1 MESQAEWYYICD
13 LKDSAEGNTVQSLS
27 LEQLRRHCLIVGSTA
42 SGPVKL
48 LENFLPGYI
57 NSQRLVSIFDSTDQ
71 LTQFLA
77 QYEEFSSP
85 WAVILDSTSQR
96 VLGFDPFRFLSDW
109 GWDLDCQFNQLMPLI
124 LEAAEREQIELEAP
138 TLTQLPDFF
147 SGLIARVMPSGSYFA
162 HSFSQASN
170 DFDFSHLLTGR
181 RNFWARLSRLTG
193 SYFYGLL
200 LFDALLSVAE
210 QVEVKNFH
218 LIVVNDAFSFLGQSL
233 LSSLKRLSQNN
244 IGLLITVTYQQLGW
258 LKHRDP
264 ALYRALLNDLGSII
278 ACGCSDSD
286 PREVIH
292 DVADCMLK
300 RQKEI

>member
-96 VLGFDPFRFLSDW
+96 VLGF
-109 GWDLDCQFNQLMPLI
+109 
-124 LEAAEREQIELEAP
+124 
-138 TLTQLPDFF
+138 
-147 SGLIARVMPSGSYFA
+147 
-162 HSFSQASN
+162 
-170 DFDFSHLLTGR
+170 
-181 RNFWARLSRLTG
+181 
-193 SYFYGLL
+193 
-200 LFDALLSVAE
+200 
-210 QVEVKNFH
+210 
-218 LIVVNDAFSFLGQSL
+218 
-233 LSSLKRLSQNN
+233 
-244 IGLLITVTYQQLGW
+244 
-258 LKHRDP
+258 
-264 ALYRALLNDLGSII
+264 
-278 ACGCSDSD
+278 
-286 PREVIH
+286 
-292 DVADCMLK
+292 
-300 RQKEI
+300 